1 MTKILRTS
9 LFSPVATSKFFFSST
24 NINVANQSKS
34 SVIDYYYDVIVIG
47 GGHAGCEAAHAA
59 SRMKAKTLLLT
70 HKIETI
76 GTKSIKLKIIFI
88 QFADRALIFS
98 QLLFLKKVKCHAI
111 HLLAVGKP

>member
-9 LFSPVATSKFFFSST
+9 LFSPIAKSKLYFSSATSSATHQNSS
-24 NINVANQSKS
+24 N
-34 SVIDYYYDVIVIG
+34 VIDYYYDVIVIG

-76 GTKSIKLKIIFI
+76 GTELIKLKII
-88 QFADRALIFS
+88 S
-98 QLLFLKKVKCHAI
+98 I
-111 HLLAVGKP
+111 HSLDKNL